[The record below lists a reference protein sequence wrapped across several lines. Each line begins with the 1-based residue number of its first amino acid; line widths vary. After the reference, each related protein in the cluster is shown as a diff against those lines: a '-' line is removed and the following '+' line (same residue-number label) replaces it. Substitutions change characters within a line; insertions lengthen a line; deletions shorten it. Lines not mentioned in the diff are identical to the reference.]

1 MKINVQFVE
10 KILTKFIKEE
20 LSKFGYKKGILGISG
35 GLDSSVCAFLAA
47 KALKPGN
54 VIGLIMPY
62 GKTFSRDVKDAQ
74 DLAQN
79 LGIKPRVIDISPMI
93 DSYFSR
99 YPTRNRITKGNKIAR
114 ERMSILYDFSAREK
128 ALVLGASNKTEL
140 LLGYGTIYGD
150 MASAINPLGDLYKT
164 QIRQLALY
172 LGIPEKILKKKPTAG
187 LWRGQTDE
195 AELGLTYDKIDKILF
210 HLVDKRKSKN
220 EVISLGFEKENV
232 EKIITLIKSSEFKRK
247 LPPIL
252 KLSERTVG
260 HDFLFPF
267 DWDK

>member
-210 HLVDKRKSKN
+210 HLVDKMKSKN

-252 KLSERTVG
+252 KLSELTVA
-260 HDFLFPF
+260 HDFLLPI

>member
-1 MKINVQFVE
+1 
-10 KILTKFIKEE
+10 
-20 LSKFGYKKGILGISG
+20 
-35 GLDSSVCAFLAA
+35 
-47 KALKPGN
+47 
-54 VIGLIMPY
+54 MPY

-74 DLAQN
+74 DFAQN

-128 ALVLGASNKTEL
+128 ALVLGTSNKTEL

-187 LWRGQTDE
+187 LWRRPRG
-195 AELGLTYDKIDKILF
+195 A
-210 HLVDKRKSKN
+210 HLQRASR
-220 EVISLGFEKENV
+220 
-232 EKIITLIKSSEFKRK
+232 SSGVYR
-247 LPPIL
+247 
-252 KLSERTVG
+252 
-260 HDFLFPF
+260 
-267 DWDK
+267 